1 MLSKPHDADLPLL
14 DIALDLAES
23 LAAENRFRRLLAAV
37 RRLVPCDA
45 AALLELRDHVLVP
58 VVTDGLQPE
67 VVGRRFDPGDHPRLL
82 RLLAA
87 EGPVRFTGSPLPDPF
102 DGMFIDHPGVEVRA
116 HACMGCPLRVEGR
129 VLGVLT
135 VDAVDPAAF
144 DDLDD
149 RTFSMVAALAGAALR
164 TAGLID
170 ALERAAAHQGLVA
183 RQLILDRRQGG
194 AAEILGTSAAIAR
207 VREEVRLV
215 AASDL
220 PALIT
225 GETGA
230 GKDVVAQA
238 IHARSTRSDAPILHV
253 NCAALPESIAESE
266 LFGHV
271 KGAFTGATDHRA
283 GKFEVADGG
292 TLFLDEVGELPL
304 SVQSKLLRAIQSGE
318 VQRVG
323 ADRTARVDVRILAA
337 TNRDLSDEVRAGR
350 FRADL
355 YHRLAVFPIH
365 VPPLRERPEDV
376 LLLAGFFLDRARVR
390 LGLGAVRLDTD
401 ARDALAAYDWPGN
414 VRELDHV
421 ILRGALRASAG
432 RRHEP
437 VRVTAAHL
445 GLGPGTPMPSGKC
458 AGCDVRMPPPAKPAL
473 QTGFREA
480 VDAFQRRLVLE
491 ALDRHCGNRA
501 AAARALGMDRANL
514 HRLALRLGLGPARG
528 P

>member
-1 MLSKPHDADLPLL
+1 MLSNLHDHNLPLL

-23 LAAENRFRRLLAAV
+23 LAAEDRFRRLLAAV
-37 RRLVPCDA
+37 RRMVPCDA
-45 AALLELRDHVLVP
+45 AAILELREGLLVP
-58 VVTDGLQPE
+58 VVVDGLQSE
-67 VVGRRFDPGDHPRLL
+67 VAGRRFEPAEHPRLL

-87 EGPVRFTGSPLPDPF
+87 DGPIRFTGSPLPDPF
-102 DGMFIDHPGVEVRA
+102 DGLFANHPGATVRA

-149 RTFSMVAALAGAALR
+149 QTFAMVAALAGAALR

-183 RQLILDRRQGG
+183 RQLGQDRRQGG
-194 AAEILGTSAAIAR
+194 AAEILGTSAATVR
-207 VREEVRLV
+207 VRDEVRLV

-225 GETGA
+225 GETGV

-238 IHARSTRSDAPILHV
+238 IHARSARANEPILHV

-304 SVQSKLLRAIQSGE
+304 SVQPKLLRAIQSGE

-323 ADRTARVDVRILAA
+323 ADHPIRVDVRILAA
-337 TNRDLSDEVRAGR
+337 TNRELSEEVRTGR

-365 VPPLRERPEDV
+365 VQPLRERHEDI

-390 LGLGAVRLDTD
+390 LGLGPVRLEPE
-401 ARDALAAYDWPGN
+401 ARDALITYDWPGN

-421 ILRGALRASAG
+421 VLRGALRASAG
-432 RRHEP
+432 RRHEA
-437 VRVTAAHL
+437 VRIGASHL
-445 GLGPGTPMPSGKC
+445 GLGPVSSLPSGKC
-458 AGCDVRMPPPAKPAL
+458 AGCDAKPTAL
-473 QTGFREA
+473 TSSTTEMGLREA
-480 VDAFQRRLVLE
+480 VDAFQRRLILE
-491 ALDRHCGNRA
+491 TLDRHLGNRA
-501 AAARALGMDRANL
+501 AAARELGMDRANF
-514 HRLALRLGLGPARG
+514 HRLVFRLGLGTS
-528 P
+528 

>member
-1 MLSKPHDADLPLL
+1 MLSNQHASDLPLL
-14 DIALDLAES
+14 DIALDLADS
-23 LAAENRFRRLLAAV
+23 LAADDRYRRLLGAI

-45 AALLELRDHVLVP
+45 AALLELRDGLLVP
-58 VVTDGLQPE
+58 AVVDGLLPE
-67 VVGRRFDPGDHPRLL
+67 VVGRRFDPSEHPRLL

-87 EGPVRFTGSPLPDPF
+87 EGPVRFTGSDLPDPF
-102 DGMFIDHPGVEVRA
+102 DGLFVDHPDVGTRA
-116 HACMGCPLRVEGR
+116 HACMGCPLRIEGR
-129 VLGVLT
+129 VLGLLT

-144 DDLDD
+144 DGLDD
-149 RTFSMVAALAGAALR
+149 RTFAMVAALAGAAMR

-183 RQLILDRRQGG
+183 RQLMQDRRQGG

-238 IHARSTRSDAPILHV
+238 IHARSGRADAPILHV

-271 KGAFTGATDHRA
+271 KGAFTGAADHRA

-304 SVQSKLLRAIQSGE
+304 SVQPKLLRAIQSGE

-323 ADRTARVDVRILAA
+323 ADRPIRVDVRILAA
-337 TNRDLSDEVRAGR
+337 TNRDLAEEVRAGR
-350 FRADL
+350 FRPDL

-365 VPPLRERPEDV
+365 VPPLRDRAEDIP
-376 LLLAGFFLDRARVR
+376 LLAGFFLDRARVR
-390 LGLGAVRLDTD
+390 LGLGPARLDPD
-401 ARDALAAYDWPGN
+401 AREALASYDWPGN

-421 ILRGALRASAG
+421 ILRAALRASAG
-432 RRHEP
+432 RRHET
-437 VRVTAAHL
+437 VRVAAAHL
-445 GLGPGTPMPSGKC
+445 GLGPATTVPTGKC
-458 AGCDVRMPPPAKPAL
+458 AGCDVRPRGPATQRASM
-473 QTGFREA
+473 REA
-480 VDAFQRRLVLE
+480 VAAFQRRMIVE
-491 ALDRHCGNRA
+491 ALERHGGNRA
-501 AAARALGMDRANL
+501 AAARDLGLDRANF
-514 HRLALRLGLGPARG
+514 HRLAARLGLGNVDRR
-528 P
+528 